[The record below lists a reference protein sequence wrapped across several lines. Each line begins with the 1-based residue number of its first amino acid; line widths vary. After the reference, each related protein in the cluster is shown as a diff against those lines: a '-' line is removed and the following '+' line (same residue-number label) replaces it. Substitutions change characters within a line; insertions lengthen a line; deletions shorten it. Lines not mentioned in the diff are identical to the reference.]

1 MLILLTI
8 FLFIIAPVLMLIF
21 HLVRPR
27 FSIQGFLAVLAGLA
41 GWIMVFVGRY
51 DIPRVITLLHWQP
64 DSLFPISPALYVDD
78 ISWYFALA
86 LVSLSMT
93 ALLTSIAQLGE
104 SDISEKAQAKAPH
117 QADEHRNPSFQG
129 TPISLSDKSVDVEVN
144 PNWQV
149 WASILILTSMG
160 LIAVTSGNLLSLLLA
175 WSALDLL
182 ELIILLIQV
191 PQSSLRERIILAFS
205 AKLCGLG
212 ILLIAILI
220 SWSQNTLLT
229 FDKIPITISPLLVV
243 AAGLRLGV
251 LPLHIPL
258 VHRLS
263 INRHLGTLIRL
274 IPAAASYIL
283 LIRIADIGITGKI
296 TPYLLAFTI
305 LAGAYGGVK
314 WLFSQNELEGRP
326 FWLLGTGSLTI
337 ASAIL
342 NQPVACLAWAIASL
356 LSGGFI
362 FSTPFRHRNLIP
374 LVALGLFNFST
385 LPFSPTWQGVT
396 LYQYPSNDPMNRL
409 LFYIFAFFLI
419 VAQCF
424 LFAGLFRHA
433 LTGFYPS
440 VSQKNIRVE
449 RWVWFLYPIGLLF
462 ALSSHL
468 FLGVLNYPNWAQIPL
483 LNWLLG
489 PLAIIITGFFI
500 YFLWQNPHTFQPA
513 THSEITHLWNSLMS
527 LEWLYRYLWRL
538 FRSIARIFTL
548 ISNVLE
554 GEGGIIWALVL
565 FALIFVLIKR

>member
-8 FLFIIAPVLMLIF
+8 FLFIIAPVVMLIF

-27 FSIQGFLAVLAGLA
+27 FSIQGFLAVFTGLA
-41 GWIMVFVGRY
+41 GWIMVFVGRS
-51 DIPRVITLLHWQP
+51 DIPRIITLLHWQP
-64 DSLFPISPALYVDD
+64 VSLFPISPALYVDD

-93 ALLTSIAQLGE
+93 ALLTSIAQLGQSE
-104 SDISEKAQAKAPH
+104 ISEKSQTQAP
-117 QADEHRNPSFQG
+117 QQTDEHRNSSFQG
-129 TPISLSDKSVDVEVN
+129 ALISLSDKSIDVEVN

-149 WASILILTSMG
+149 WASILVLTSIG
-160 LIAVTSGNLLSLLLA
+160 LIAVTAGNLLSLLLA

-191 PQSSLRERIILAFS
+191 PHSSPRERIILAFS
-205 AKLCGLG
+205 AKLFGLG

-229 FDKIPITISPLLVV
+229 FDKIPITISPLLVI

-274 IPAAASYIL
+274 VPAAASYIL

-296 TPYLLAFTI
+296 VPYLLAFTI

-326 FWLLGTGSLTI
+326 FWLLGTGSLSI

-362 FSTPFRHRNLIP
+362 FSKPFRHRNLIP
-374 LVALGLFNFST
+374 LVALGLFNYST

-396 LYQYPSNDPMNRL
+396 LYQYPPSDPMNQL

-419 VAQCF
+419 VTQCL

-433 LTGFYPS
+433 LTGFYPNAR
-440 VSQKNIRVE
+440 QKSIRVE
-449 RWVWFLYPIGLLF
+449 RWVWFLYPVGLLF
-462 ALSSHL
+462 TLSSHML
-468 FLGVLNYPNWAQIPL
+468 LGVLFLPNWSRIPL
-483 LNWLLG
+483 LDWIIG
-489 PLAIIITGFFI
+489 PLAIIITGVFI
-500 YFLWQNPHTFQPA
+500 YFLWQNPHAFQPG
-513 THSEITHLWNSLMS
+513 THSELSYFWNSIIS
-527 LEWLYRYLWRL
+527 LEWLYRYLWKL

>member
-27 FSIQGFLAVLAGLA
+27 FSIQGFLAVFTGLA
-41 GWIMVFVGRY
+41 GWIMVFVGRS
-51 DIPRVITLLHWQP
+51 DIPRIITLLHWQP
-64 DSLFPISPALYVDD
+64 VSLFPISPALYVDD
-78 ISWYFALA
+78 ISWGFALA

-93 ALLTSIAQLGE
+93 ALLTSIAQLGQSE
-104 SDISEKAQAKAPH
+104 ISEKSQAQAPS
-117 QADEHRNPSFQG
+117 QTDEHRNPSFQDAL
-129 TPISLSDKSVDVEVN
+129 ISLSDKSIDVEVN
-144 PNWQV
+144 SNWQV
-149 WASILILTSMG
+149 WASILVLTGLG
-160 LIAVTSGNLLSLLLA
+160 LIAVTAGNLLSLLLA

-182 ELIILLIQV
+182 ELVILLIQV
-191 PQSSLRERIILAFS
+191 PQSSPRERIILAFS
-205 AKLCGLG
+205 AKLFGLG
-212 ILLIAILI
+212 ILLVAILI

-258 VHRLS
+258 VHRLP

-274 IPAAASYIL
+274 VPAAASYIL

-296 TPYLLAFTI
+296 VPYLLAFSI

-326 FWLLGTGSLTI
+326 FWLLGTGSLSI

-362 FSTPFRHRNLIP
+362 FSKPFRHRNLIP

-396 LYQYPSNDPMNRL
+396 LYQYPSSDPMNQL
-409 LFYIFAFFLI
+409 QFYIFAFFLI
-419 VAQCF
+419 ATQGL
-424 LFAGLFRHA
+424 LFAGFFRHA
-433 LTGFYPS
+433 LTGFYPNT
-440 VSQKNIRVE
+440 SQINIRVE
-449 RWVWFLYPIGLLF
+449 RWVWFLYPVGLLF

-468 FLGVLNYPNWAQIPL
+468 LLGVLFLPNWSQIPL
-483 LNWLLG
+483 LDWIIG
-489 PLAIIITGFFI
+489 PLAIIIAGVFI
-500 YFLWQNPHTFQPA
+500 YFLWKSPHAFQPA
-513 THSEITHLWNSLMS
+513 TRSDLSYFWNSFIS
-527 LEWLYRYLWRL
+527 LEWLYRYLWKL

-548 ISNVLE
+548 ISNILE